1 MKPSARTHGR
11 RRPEKARKGGPSFG
25 RSRPSRRAMR
35 DAGQDCR
42 LQALADFARAARGLK
57 WTKPLFLLLIDE
69 LYVGD
74 EFDEIIGPP
83 ERVPVALYPG
93 AIAFAVALR
102 NSWRPDALA
111 GVADALGL
119 EPDEQWEEPEDRRLT
134 AAGRLTDAG

>member
-25 RSRPSRRAMR
+25 RSRPSRARMQE
-35 DAGQDCR
+35 AGQDCR

-57 WTKPLFLLLIDE
+57 WTKPLFLLLLDE

-83 ERVPVALYPG
+83 ERLPVALYPG

-102 NSWRPDALA
+102 HSWRPDDFSAIAETLA
-111 GVADALGL
+111 VHPPKGGTVAVD
-119 EPDEQWEEPEDRRLT
+119 EEPVGTRPW
-134 AAGRLTDAG
+134 

>member
-1 MKPSARTHGR
+1 MKPSPKTSGR
-11 RRPEKARKGGPSFG
+11 RRPEKARKGGESFG
-25 RSRPSRRAMR
+25 PSHPSRPGIQ

-42 LQALADFARAARGLK
+42 LQALADFAQTARGLK
-57 WTKPLFLLLIDE
+57 WTKPLFLLLLDE

-83 ERVPVALYPG
+83 ERLPAARHPE
-93 AIAFAVALR
+93 AMAFAVALR

-119 EPDEQWEEPEDRRLT
+119 EPDGLNGKNRKTGTPQVRVD
-134 AAGRLTDAG
+134 